1 MSDPTPTADPAPTSS
16 APPKPKGII
25 AWAVAN
31 KITPNL
37 LMIVLIGGGLFM
49 TTRIKQEVFPSFEL
63 DIVTVSVA
71 YPGASP
77 EEVETGIV
85 VAVEEAVRG
94 IADVKEVRSSANEG
108 SGSVTVELEEGSD
121 QARAYQEIQQAIDRL
136 QTLPVDAER
145 PTVSRV
151 ARRREVIDL
160 MIYGDVPEAALRE
173 VVEQVSDQLQ
183 LSEGI
188 TQVEIEGARDF
199 EVHVEVP
206 QETLRAHGLSLQDV
220 ARAIQTASVEL
231 PAGRVETSGGEIL
244 LRTRDRRD
252 WAREFATVPIR
263 ATESGSV
270 LRLSDIAQVKEGFE
284 EATRVASYDGKRAIG
299 LEIFR
304 VGEQTPI
311 GVSDAVRAAMAKTE
325 KSMPDGVHWAI
336 TADRSDIYR
345 QRLELL
351 LKNAFLGLVLVL
363 VVLGLFLEL
372 RLAFWV
378 TMGIPTSF
386 LGALLFLGPMGV
398 SINMISMFAFI
409 VALGIVVDDAIIAG
423 ENIHEF
429 RTQGHTVSEAAIKGA
444 RDVALPIGFSI
455 LSNIVAF
462 LPLYFIPG
470 MMGKIWKVIPVV
482 VSVVFLISWVES
494 LFILPAHLTHAAPEG
509 PPGVFARIRG
519 VVARSLG
526 WLVERVY
533 MPILRVCL
541 RWRGITIAAGFA
553 LLFWAIGY
561 IAGGHIGTTLMPRV
575 ESDSADVT
583 AVLPAGSPPARVA
596 AVRDRLISAIQKVGA
611 ANGGDTLLEGT
622 YARIRENE
630 IRVRAYLTDPETR
643 PIGTREVTRLWREET
658 GPLLGLD
665 QLRYQFDRGGPGSG
679 ASLTVELSHR
689 DIPTLENAA
698 SALAASLLEFPNVK
712 DVDDGRAQGKPQ
724 LDFTLKPA
732 GESLGLTS
740 AAIGQ
745 QVRNAFQGAEALRQ
759 QRQRHEIRVRVR
771 RPESERVS
779 AFDIESLLIIAPNG
793 TWVPLREVAE
803 VHRGRAF
810 TSIERRDGRRT
821 VTVSADVDPV
831 SQTDQVMATMNASV
845 LPEMAQRFPG
855 LSYGYEGRQS
865 EMRESTSA
873 LWNGFLLALVIIY
886 FLLAVPFR
894 SYIQPMV
901 VMIAIPFGVVGAV
914 IGHMALGYSLSLISM
929 MGMVALSG
937 VVVNDSLVLVEY
949 ANRRRAEG
957 MSPAEAMIEAGRRR
971 FRPVLLTTLTTFG
984 GLAPMIFE
992 TSRQARFLVP
1002 MALSL
1007 GFGILF
1013 ATVVTLIIVPSLY
1026 ALLEDAANW
1035 VTGRTRHPR
1044 HRAPASA
1051 PSKT

>member
-1 MSDPTPTADPAPTSS
+1 MSAPAPQD
-16 APPKPKGII
+16 KPKGII

-63 DIVTVSVA
+63 DIVTVTVA

-94 IADVKEVRSSANEG
+94 IADVKEVRSSAREG
-108 SGSVTVELEEGSD
+108 SGTVTVELEEGAD
-121 QARAYQEIQQAIDRL
+121 QARAYQEIQQSIDRL
-136 QTLPVDAER
+136 RTLPVDAER
-145 PTVSRV
+145 ATVSRV

-173 VVEQVSDQLQ
+173 VVEQVSDTLQ

-206 QETLRAHGLSLQDV
+206 QEMLRAHGLSLQDV
-220 ARAIQTASVEL
+220 SRAIQAASVEL
-231 PAGRVETSGGEIL
+231 PAGRIETSGGEIL

-263 ATESGSV
+263 ATTTGSI

-284 EATRVASYDGKRAIG
+284 EATRTASYDGKRAIG

-304 VGEQTPI
+304 VGDQTPI
-311 GVSDAVRAAMAKTE
+311 GVSDAVRAAMAETE
-325 KSMPDGVHWAI
+325 KSMPKGVSWAI
-336 TADRSDIYR
+336 TADRSDIYK

-351 LKNAFLGLVLVL
+351 LKNAFQGLVLVL

-409 VALGIVVDDAIIAG
+409 IALGIVVDDAIIAG

-429 RTQGHTVSEAAIKGA
+429 RSRGGSAGAAAVQGA
-444 RDVALPIGFSI
+444 RDVAMPIGFSI

-462 LPLYFIPG
+462 LPLYFVPG

-494 LFILPAHLTHAAPEG
+494 LIILPSHLNHTAHDG
-509 PPGVFARIRG
+509 PPGFFGRIRIQ
-519 VVARSLG
+519 VARGLA

-533 MPILRVCL
+533 LPVLRYSL
-541 RWRGITIAAGFA
+541 RWRGVTIAAGFA
-553 LLFWAIGY
+553 MVFWAVGY
-561 IAGGHIGTTLMPRV
+561 IGGGHIGTTLMPRV
-575 ESDSADVT
+575 ESDTADVT
-583 AVLPAGSPPARVA
+583 AVLPPGSPPASVA
-596 AVRDRLISAIQKVGA
+596 AVRDRLVKAIEEVA
-611 ANGGDTLLEGT
+611 AVNGGEDLLVGT
-622 YARIRENE
+622 YARINE
-630 IRVRAYLTDPETR
+630 SEVQVRAYLTDPEKR
-643 PIGTREVTRLWREET
+643 PVGTREVARLWREKT

-665 QLRYQFDRGGPGSG
+665 QLRFQFDRGGPGSG

-689 DIPTLENAA
+689 DIPTLESAA
-698 SALAASLLEFPNVK
+698 QALAASLLEFPNVK

-759 QRQRHEIRVRVR
+759 QRKRHEIRVRVR
-771 RPESERVS
+771 RPEAERAS
-779 AFDIESLLIIAPNG
+779 AFDIESLLIISPGG

-810 TSIERRDGRRT
+810 TAIERRDGRRT

-831 SQTDQVMATMNASV
+831 SQTDQVMTTMNASV
-845 LPEMAQRFPG
+845 LPDLVKRFSG
-855 LSYGYEGRQS
+855 LTYGYEGRQS
-865 EMRESTSA
+865 DMRESSSA
-873 LWNGFLLALVIIY
+873 LWSGFLLALVVIY

-914 IGHMALGYSLSLISM
+914 IGHLMLGYSLSLMSM

-937 VVVNDSLVLVEY
+937 VVVNDSLVLVEF

-957 MSPAEAMIEAGRRR
+957 MSPTEAMLEAGRRR

-1013 ATVVTLIIVPSLY
+1013 ATVVTLLIVPSLY
-1026 ALLEDAANW
+1026 ATLEDGANW
-1035 VTGRTRHPR
+1035 LTGRKRHPLQ
-1044 HRAPASA
+1044 RAAPPAA
-1051 PSKT
+1051 PVDPVKPGGTRS

>member
-1 MSDPTPTADPAPTSS
+1 MS
-16 APPKPKGII
+16 APEDIRERGVI
-25 AWAVAN
+25 AWAVKN

-37 LMIVLIGGGLFM
+37 LMIALIGGGLFM
-49 TTRIKQEVFPSFEL
+49 TTRIKQEVFPEFEL
-63 DIVTVSVA
+63 DIVTVGVA

-85 VAVEEAVRG
+85 VAVEEAVNG
-94 IADVKEVRSSANEG
+94 IADIKEIRSSANEG
-108 SGSVTVELEEGSD
+108 SGSVTIELEEGAD
-121 QARAYQEIQQAIDRL
+121 TDRAYQEIQQAIDRL
-136 QTLPVDAER
+136 RTLPQDAER
-145 PTVSRV
+145 ATVNRI
-151 ARRREVIDL
+151 ARRREVLDL

-173 VVEQVSDQLQ
+173 VVEQVSDRLQ
-183 LSEGI
+183 QSDGI

-206 QETLRAHGLSLQDV
+206 QEILRAHGLNLRDV
-220 ARAIQTASVEL
+220 SQAIQAASVEL
-231 PAGRVETSGGEIL
+231 PAGRIETSGGEIL
-244 LRTRDRRD
+244 LRTKDRRD

-263 ATESGSV
+263 ATNSGSV

-284 EATRVASYDGKRAIG
+284 EATRVASYNGKRAIG

-311 GVSDAVRAAMAKTE
+311 GVSDAVNAAMRDIEA
-325 KSMPDGVHWAI
+325 SLPAGIDWAI
-336 TADRSDIYR
+336 TRDRSDIYK

-386 LGALLFLGPMGV
+386 LGALLFLGPLGV

-409 VALGIVVDDAIIAG
+409 IGLGIVVDDAIIAG

-429 RTQGHTVSEAAIKGA
+429 RQQGDSVAVAAIKGA

-455 LSNIVAF
+455 LSNVVAF
-462 LPLYFIPG
+462 LPLSFVPG
-470 MMGKIWKVIPVV
+470 MMGKIWSVIPVV
-482 VSVVFLISWVES
+482 VCTVFLISWVES
-494 LFILPAHLTHAAPEG
+494 LLILPAHLTHAAPEG
-509 PPGVFARIRG
+509 SPGLFAKVRHAIAAG
-519 VVARSLG
+519 LG
-526 WLVERVY
+526 WFVERLY
-533 MPILRVCL
+533 LPFLRACL
-541 RWRGITIAAGFA
+541 RWRGVTLATGFA
-553 LLFWAIGY
+553 MVIWVISY

-583 AVLPAGSPPARVA
+583 AELPPGSPPE
-596 AVRDRLISAIQKVGA
+596 AVKAVQDRLVKAVQRVGEA
-611 ANGGDTLLEGT
+611 HGGEDLLRGV
-622 YARIRENE
+622 YARMNE
-630 IRVRAYLTDPETR
+630 SQIRVRAYLTGPEER
-643 PIGTREVTRLWREET
+643 PISTREVARLWREET

-665 QLRYQFDRGGPGSG
+665 QLRFQFDRGGPGSG
-679 ASLTVELSHR
+679 ASLTVELSHH
-689 DIPTLENAA
+689 DIPKLEKAA
-698 SALAASLLEFPNVK
+698 QTLAAQLHEFPNVK
-712 DVDDGRAQGKPQ
+712 DVDDGRARGKPQ
-724 LDFTLKPA
+724 LDFRLKPA
-732 GESLGLTS
+732 GESLGFTS
-740 AAIGQ
+740 ADIAR

-771 RPESERVS
+771 RPEAERVS
-779 AFDIESLLIIAPNG
+779 QYDIESLLVIAPTG
-793 TWVPLREVAE
+793 AWVPLREVA
-803 VHRGRAF
+803 HIDRGRAF
-810 TSIERRDGRRT
+810 TGIQRRHGRRT
-821 VTVSADVDPV
+821 VTVSADVDPI
-831 SQTDQVMATMNASV
+831 SETDQVMATMNASL
-845 LPEMAQRFPG
+845 LPELKQRFPG

-865 EMRESTSA
+865 QMRESTQA
-873 LWNGFLLALVIIY
+873 LWTGFLFALIIIY

-894 SYIQPMV
+894 SYLQPLV

-914 IGHMALGYSLSLISM
+914 IGHMALGYSLSLMSM

-937 VVVNDSLVLVEY
+937 VVVNDSLVLVDY

-957 MSPAEAMIEAGRRR
+957 MGPTEAMIMAGQRR

-1013 ATVVTLIIVPSLY
+1013 ATFVTLVLVPSLY
-1026 ALLEDAANW
+1026 VTLEDTVAFL
-1035 VTGRTRHPR
+1035 TRRP
-1044 HRAPASA
+1044 RAPRPA
-1051 PSKT
+1051 PRPALDRAG